1 MDWKRISRKRF
12 VLFIFTNTLIDFNLS
27 FSQIKFTFALTQ
39 LLFCLKVLFLLPMI
53 DFLTFPNRYISW
65 NINIFTPS
73 VHSINFVT
81 PCMACL
87 LRDLPILSVH
97 FLKSVMLIKEW
108 VWFLQNSS
116 IVTRCFHEKICVYLA
131 IIRKIKIKH
140 TLNCFL
146 GFSKI
151 YLIKSV

>member
-1 MDWKRISRKRF
+1 MLLQTMDWKRISRKRF

-87 LRDLPILSVH
+87 LRDLPVLSVI
-97 FLKSVMLIKEW
+97 FLRVFMIFTK
-108 VWFLQNSS
+108 Q
-116 IVTRCFHEKICVYLA
+116 FHCNTLLP
-131 IIRKIKIKH
+131 RKNLCLPSNYQKNK
-140 TLNCFL
+140 N
-146 GFSKI
+146 
-151 YLIKSV
+151 